1 MALLQKETLKLI
13 ITREDTG
20 QSYSMSIKDKTT
32 VFTPGAYN
40 RTSITYSKDNKVY
53 TEDHLMSREVPSLTF
68 QAMETNDPSE
78 PSHLKWNDILNSLTV
93 RFTAEVVDNPTAKIK
108 SYDIKNATMEIGA
121 NENGSY
127 QVTLRGNITNI
138 VE

>member
-20 QSYSMSIKDKTT
+20 KSYSMSIKDKTT

-40 RTSITYSKDNKVY
+40 RTSVTYSKDNQEY
-53 TEDHLMSREVPSLTF
+53 TEDHLMAREVGTLTF
-68 QAMETNDPSE
+68 QAMETDDPSE
-78 PSHLKWNDILNSLTV
+78 PAHLEWNQMLNSLTV
-93 RFTAEVVDNPTAKIK
+93 RFKAEVVDNPTAKIK

-138 VE
+138 VK